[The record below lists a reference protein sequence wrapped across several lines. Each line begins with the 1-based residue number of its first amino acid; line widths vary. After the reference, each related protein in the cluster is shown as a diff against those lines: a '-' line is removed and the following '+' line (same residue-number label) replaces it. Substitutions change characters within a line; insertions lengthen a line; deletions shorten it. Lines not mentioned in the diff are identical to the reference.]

1 MVTRRI
7 HTKNTK
13 TIILS
18 KLQSLTKDMLNM
30 LVFKKIVPLVIFK
43 LTYVTK

>member
-18 KLQSLTKDMLNM
+18 KLQSLTKDMLM
-30 LVFKKIVPLVIFK
+30 LMFKKIVPLVIFK